1 MAGGHKNIQN
11 HPNAGKAAF
20 DKHPENINK
29 EGRPRKLLSHLNAE
43 LKAKGYE
50 RVTSSQVIEAMEYLL
65 NLPEDEIKAI
75 AEDLERPYF
84 FRKVAA
90 RMGTK
95 QGYEMIQDTLDR
107 VHGRAA
113 QTHEIHI
120 NKLGKDLEEE
130 KYE

>member
-1 MAGGHKNIQN
+1 MAKIPINEQK
-11 HPNAGKAAF
+11 NAG
-20 DKHPENINK
+20 INTFR
-29 EGRPRKLLSHLNAE
+29 ERPQDINRVGPPRKLLSHLNAE

-75 AEDLERPYF
+75 AEDKERPYF
-84 FRKVAA
+84 FRRVAA
-90 RMGTK
+90 KMGTN

-113 QTHEIHI
+113 QTHEIHV